1 MKSRM
6 ASPGKSR
13 RGQTTRP
20 DVTSDQSGEVERME
34 RLRHRA
40 VDVDV
45 DDDLVA
51 REPEVL
57 SETVEQEQVHLVV
70 DLAVVVSED
79 DLAVTLATAGED
91 LRHQLVVDLGVG
103 WPGVRL
109 DGLTLGPLQVEIE
122 AGDDDLAELVGSRIV
137 DDVAHESEVLVSRD
151 VRALVHEHGNHIG
164 HVFFS
169 EELRSGWCV
178 DLTIYIIA

>member
-1 MKSRM
+1 M

-13 RGQTTRP
+13 RGQTTRS
-20 DVTSDQSGEVERME
+20 DVTSDQSGEVERVE

-45 DDDLVA
+45 DDDLVT

-57 SETVEQEQVHLVV
+57 SETVEQEQVHLIV

-79 DLAVTLATAGED
+79 DVAVTLTAAGED
-91 LRHQLVVDLGVG
+91 LRHQLVVDLGIG
-103 WPGVRL
+103 GLGVRL
-109 DGLTLGPLQVEIE
+109 GGLTLGPLQVEI
-122 AGDDDLAELVGSRIV
+122 AARDDDLAELVVARIA
-137 DDVAHESEVLVSRD
+137 DDVTHEGEVLVSRD
-151 VRALVHEHGNHIG
+151 VRALVHEHGNHVG

-169 EELRSGWCV
+169 EELKSGWRV

>member
-70 DLAVVVSED
+70 DLVVVVGED
-79 DLAVTLATAGED
+79 DVAVTLATAGED
-91 LRHQLVVDLGVG
+91 LRHQLVVDLR
-103 WPGVRL
+103 VRGL
-109 DGLTLGPLQVEIE
+109 GIGLGGLTLGPLQVEVE
-122 AGDDDLAELVGSRIV
+122 AGDDDLAELVVARIV
-137 DDVAHESEVLVSRD
+137 DDVTHEGEVLVRRN
-151 VRALVHEHGNHIG
+151 VRTLVNEYRNHVG
-164 HVFFS
+164 HVCFS
-169 EELRSGWCV
+169 EELKGGWGV
-178 DLTIYIIA
+178 V

>member
-1 MKSRM
+1 M

-70 DLAVVVSED
+70 DLAVVVGED
-79 DLAVTLATAGED
+79 DVAITLATAGEN

-103 WPGVRL
+103 GPGVRL
-109 DGLTLGPLQVEIE
+109 GGLTLGPLQVEIK
-122 AGDDDLAELVGSRIV
+122 ARDDDLAELVVARIV
-137 DDVAHESEVLVSRD
+137 DDVTHEGEVLVRRN
-151 VRALVHEHGNHIG
+151 VRTLVNEHGNYVG

-169 EELRSGWCV
+169 EELRSGWGV
-178 DLTIYIIA
+178 DLTICIIA